1 MGCEKQKLLD
11 RLKRIEGQVRGI
23 QKMVDDERYCVD
35 VLTQLAAVRAGVNKV
50 GLMVL
55 EGHTK
60 GCVAQ
65 AFENDNEEKAIE
77 ELLEVMGKF
86 LK

>member
-1 MGCEKQKLLD
+1 MGCEKQKLQD
-11 RLKRIEGQVRGI
+11 RLKRIEGQLRGI

-35 VLTQLAAVRAGVNKV
+35 ILTQLAAVRAGVNKV
-50 GLMVL
+50 GLMIL

-65 AFENDNEEKAIE
+65 AFDNDNQEEAIE
-77 ELLEVMGKF
+77 ELLDVMGKF